1 MSKKIIKAEELH
13 ITDAEGNSRLIIFIE
28 NGFPSIKLQNPN
40 PEFPSAVLELDS
52 KGTHIKFTHPKGNS
66 SYFFLNNEG
75 SSGLVMINEKGE
87 RSYENIVN
95 DKG

>member
-1 MSKKIIKAEELH
+1 MSKKILKAEELH
-13 ITDAEGNSRLIIFIE
+13 ITDASGVSRLIISIE

-40 PEFPSAVLELDS
+40 PDFPSAVLELDS
-52 KGTHIKFTHPKGNS
+52 KGTHIKFSHPKGNS

-75 SSGLVMINEKGE
+75 GSGLVMINEKGE
-87 RSYENIVN
+87 RTYEKIVD